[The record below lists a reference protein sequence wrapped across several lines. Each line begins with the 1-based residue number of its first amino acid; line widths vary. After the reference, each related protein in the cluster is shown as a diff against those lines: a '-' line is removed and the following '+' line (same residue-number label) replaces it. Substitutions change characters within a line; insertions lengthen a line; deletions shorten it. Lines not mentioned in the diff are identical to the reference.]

1 MLQEAPFTACQC
13 DERFAPKRY
22 NRGCDLGG
30 NKDNRRYKRRP
41 SAETVAREFPFNAW
55 RAIAEEFAAEFGGSW
70 NGSHPLVALSWQSI
84 VS

>member
-1 MLQEAPFTACQC
+1 MT
-13 DERFAPKRY
+13 
-22 NRGCDLGG
+22 
-30 NKDNRRYKRRP
+30 RRYKRRP
-41 SAETVAREFPFNAW
+41 SAKTVAREFPLNAW

>member
-1 MLQEAPFTACQC
+1 MSA
-13 DERFAPKRY
+13 RFCSR
-22 NRGCDLGG
+22 GG
-30 NKDNRRYKRRP
+30 NKDNLSMTRRYKRRP
-41 SAETVAREFPFNAW
+41 SAKTVAREFPFNAW